1 MDHTDDI
8 EEDEGHVTE
17 PDRRMTEREDC
28 VFAALETNARL
39 RGRDTGATAGQQ
51 AMDAIDRTIATI
63 ETESARIQAHDL
75 GAVEAVFASQALA
88 LDTLFTQLAR
98 GSMYDTKLWPEPLRL
113 ALRAQSQSRATLST
127 LLSLIHPRA
136 GTARTRDSKNSRE
149 QSEGNGKYQA

>member
-1 MDHTDDI
+1 MGDNDDIDDIDDI
-8 EEDEGHVTE
+8 EERDPRV
-17 PDRRMTEREDC
+17 TEREDC

-39 RGRDTGATAGQQ
+39 RGRDTGATAGAQT
-51 AMDAIDRTIATI
+51 MDAVDRTIATI

-88 LDTLFTQLAR
+88 LDTLFSQLAR

-113 ALRAQSQSRATLST
+113 ALKAQSQSRATLST

-136 GTARTRDSKNSRE
+136 AASRTRGSKNLRE